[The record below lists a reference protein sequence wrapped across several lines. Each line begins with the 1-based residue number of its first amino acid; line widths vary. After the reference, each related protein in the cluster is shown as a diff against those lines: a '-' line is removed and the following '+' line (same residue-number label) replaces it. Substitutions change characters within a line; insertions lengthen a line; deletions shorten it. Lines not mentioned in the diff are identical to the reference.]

1 MCSYGPGVHR
11 RTVPS
16 ALVSG
21 AGDDHGGGPELVVH
35 AHFYQPPREN
45 PWTEELSREP
55 GAEPFHDWNER
66 IAAECYR
73 PNGYARIVDEHN
85 RIVDIVN
92 NYEHLSFD
100 VGPTLASWFE
110 AHSPEVLERFV
121 EGDAR
126 GRGGM
131 AQAFFHVILPLAE
144 ERDVRTQVRWGLV
157 EFEHRFGRPAEG
169 LWLPETAVNDDVLAI
184 LAEEGVRFT
193 LLAPTQAMA
202 VRSLD
207 SAADDEDWHDVGDGS
222 IDTSVPYRWCHPSSP
237 ELGIDILFY
246 DGGLSH
252 AIAFEMG
259 TLTSEALLDR
269 MAASGKPVVAVA
281 ADGET
286 FGHHHRWADRM
297 LAYAV
302 SVEAPRRG
310 MRVVSA
316 AEVLASRRATMQV
329 RVRESAWSCAHGID
343 RWRADC
349 GCHTGGD
356 PGWNQQWR
364 APLRIALDI
373 LRDACAEV
381 FVRRGHAVMRDPWA
395 ARDDYVRVLL
405 DPSSRERFVEQHL
418 TGDRVEAFT
427 LLEAERHVMAM
438 YTSCGWFF
446 NDLAGLETAQLLR
459 YAARAADCLREL
471 GEKAPLEEMLSVLE
485 QADSNVAS
493 EGTGRDVWRRHV
505 EGARVGPDRVVA
517 HLALIELLEGLPPA
531 SRIAVWDVDV
541 VAHARE
547 ERGPLQLVMGTMTLT
562 HRRTERQTTHS
573 YAAIH
578 LGALEVLGCVRDADP
593 ARDAAAVARL
603 RHEFDEDAPLTTL
616 LRVISDEFGLEGR
629 EFGLGWALP
638 DAPEAILSSAA
649 SALADRFAGAYDRL
663 FSDHRPVLSALTQ
676 AGYPLPP
683 VLRAPAELSLARRL
697 EAEFAEQHGSV
708 EPEDYVRAIEIAE
721 EARRNGFSIETPEAR
736 NALEERIVEAARER
750 AVDGVVALLDVAA
763 RLNIYPS
770 MLHAQELAF
779 DALCESPDDDGVRRM
794 AEALGINVAR
804 ATASNS

>member
-1 MCSYGPGVHR
+1 MGGTVVDVTEAGEEARGP
-11 RTVPS
+11 T
-16 ALVSG
+16 
-21 AGDDHGGGPELVVH
+21 LVVH

-55 GAEPFHDWNER
+55 GAEPYHDWNER
-66 IAAECYR
+66 ITAECYR
-73 PNGYARIVDEHN
+73 PNGHARVVDEHN

-92 NYEHLSFD
+92 NYGYLSFD

-110 AHSPEVLERFV
+110 AHEPEVLERIV
-121 EGDAR
+121 DGDSR

-131 AQAFFHVILPLAE
+131 AQAFFHVILPLAQ

-169 LWLPETAVNDDVLAI
+169 LWLPETAVNDDVLAV

-193 LLAPTQAMA
+193 LLAPTQALA
-202 VRSLD
+202 VRQLD
-207 SAADDEDWHDVGDGS
+207 ADGDEWADVGDGS
-222 IDTSVPYRWCHPSSP
+222 IDTSVPYRWRHPSSP
-237 ELGIDILFY
+237 DLGVDILFY

-269 MAASGKPVVAVA
+269 MAGSGKSVVAVA

-316 AEVLASRRATMQV
+316 AEVLSSHSPSMQV
-329 RVRESAWSCAHGID
+329 RVRESAWSCAHGVD

-349 GCHTGGD
+349 GCHTGGE

-364 APLRIALDI
+364 APLRVSLDI
-373 LRDACAEV
+373 VREAVAEV
-381 FVRRGHAVMRDPWA
+381 FERRGHAVLRDPWA

-405 DPSSRERFVEQHL
+405 DASAREGFVEEHV

-427 LLEAERHVMAM
+427 LLEAERHAMAM

-485 QADSNVAS
+485 QAESNVAT

-505 EGARVGPDRVVA
+505 EGVRVGPDRVVA
-517 HLALIELLEGLPPA
+517 HLALIELLEDHPPPQQV
-531 SRIAVWDVDV
+531 AVWDVDV
-541 VAHARE
+541 VAHTRD

-562 HRRTERQTTHS
+562 HRRTERQTTHT

-593 ARDAAAVARL
+593 SRDDDVLARL
-603 RHEFDEDAPLTTL
+603 RREFEEDAPLTTL
-616 LRVISDEFGLEGR
+616 LRIISDEFGLEGR

-649 SALADRFAGAYDRL
+649 RALADRFAGAYDRL
-663 FSDHRPVLSALTQ
+663 FSDHRPVLGVLTQ

-697 EAEFAEQHGSV
+697 EAEFAAQQGSL
-708 EPEDYVRAIEIAE
+708 EPDDYARAMEIAE
-721 EARRNGFSIETPEAR
+721 EARRNGFNIETPEAR
-736 NALEERIVEAARER
+736 LALEGRIVEAVRER
-750 AVDGVVALLDVAA
+750 AVDGVVALLDLAA

-770 MLHAQELAF
+770 TMKAQEVAF
-779 DALCESPDDDGVRRM
+779 GTLRESPDDEDVRRM

-804 ATASNS
+804 ATSSGS